1 MSENKVAS
9 RKGFRLSREHIS
21 LPTRFSFLRIPQNPE
36 SGNSLIQWIA
46 IVALLCLGWFL
57 STLWSPQKNTEGPA
71 NPVNPPAV
79 QAEPKAPETSGK
91 ADENTPSPLDSLSAE
106 HRKISES
113 IFDLFQKCQWNEAL
127 DASTAHRVARAR
139 NDLEELL
146 EGLGPEHVPMLIG
159 LLKEEPDFIN
169 RRFLLKALG
178 KIGSESALVGLI
190 DHYHW
195 SVEMDKES
203 EVKHTID
210 ALAVANTDF
219 SMEILREYSLAEDT
233 IQHRYRFVEALT
245 RHERSGDA
253 VDIYA
258 ELLRDPSHFRVRQR
272 AAYGLKTNGGND
284 HSQSIETALAE
295 EKNSYVRQSYLGA
308 LGGIRDVNSIPVV
321 EKILLEDENV
331 STRISAVRAL
341 LNIEGSAAIQV
352 LMQARDRVDS
362 SDRVQQE
369 IITALQKLGYDG

>member
-1 MSENKVAS
+1 MSESKVAS
-9 RKGFRLSREHIS
+9 RKGTPLSEESPS
-21 LPTRFSFLRIPQNPE
+21 LPTRFSFLPRPHNAE
-36 SGNSLIQWIA
+36 MGNSLIQWIA
-46 IVALLCLGWFL
+46 ILALLCLGWFV
-57 STLWSPQKNTEGPA
+57 STLWTNVGTPPDPA
-71 NPVNPPAV
+71 VSEETPSV
-79 QAEPKAPETSGK
+79 QAEPKPPV
-91 ADENTPSPLDSLSAE
+91 TPSGIEEKTTSSLDTLSPE
-106 HRKISES
+106 HREISDS

-139 NDLEELL
+139 DDLEALL
-146 EGLGPEHVPMLIG
+146 EGLGPEHVPMLLG

-178 KIGSESALVGLI
+178 KIGSEEALVGLI

-210 ALAVANTDF
+210 SLALANTDF
-219 SMEILREYSLAEDT
+219 SLKVLREYSLAEDT
-233 IQHRYRFVEALT
+233 VQHRYRFVEALT
-245 RHERSGDA
+245 RHERAEDA
-253 VDIYA
+253 VDIYSQ
-258 ELLRDPSHFRVRQR
+258 LLRDPSHFRVRQR
-272 AAYGLKTNGGND
+272 AAYGLKTNGGNH

-295 EKNSYVRQSYLGA
+295 EKNAYVRQSYLGA

-321 EKILLEDENV
+321 EKILLEDSNV

-341 LNIEGSAAIQV
+341 LNIDGSAAIQA

-362 SDRVQQE
+362 SQRVQQE
-369 IITALQKLGYDG
+369 IITALQKLGYEG